1 MMANPAILSLLA
13 FAMVLLI
20 VLGLAIAF
28 GAFDGAGRV
37 LARRLERM
45 RDRYSED
52 RQQQSRVR
60 ALRIRTDEEP
70 KSAVDAALRGLVPRP
85 EQLRRRLAAT
95 GKPIAITHYAATGLM
110 ITAFVI
116 VIAMLVLGTP
126 LMLSLLIGIVVGV
139 GLPHFVVSRLI
150 AGRIKKFT
158 QLFPDAIDLIVRGLK
173 SGLPVNQ
180 SIAAVGREFADPIG
194 IEFRQVT
201 DKVKL
206 GKTMETALWDMAKR
220 IDTPDFKFFVITL
233 AIQRETGGNLAETLG
248 NLSDILRKR
257 QQLKLKIKA
266 MSSEAKA
273 SAYIVGALPFIM
285 FGMLLMLNFS
295 YASMMF
301 TDTRAMIAGV
311 GGLLWMGVGVLIMAK
326 MINFEV

>member
-1 MMANPAILSLLA
+1 MSANPVILSLLA
-13 FAMVLLI
+13 FALVFLI
-20 VLGLAIAF
+20 VLALAIAF
-28 GAFDGAGRV
+28 GVFDSTRRT
-37 LARRLERM
+37 LHRRLDKIRE
-45 RDRYSED
+45 RYSSD
-52 RQQQSRVR
+52 RSVAAR
-60 ALRIRTDEEP
+60 ARARRIRTGDEP
-70 KSAVDAALRGLVPRP
+70 RSALDAALRSLVPRP
-85 EQLRRRLAAT
+85 EELRRRLSAT
-95 GKPIAITHYAATGLM
+95 GRPITIGQYAATGL
-110 ITAFVI
+110 I
-116 VIAMLVLGTP
+116 IAAVTVLVFLAVLGLP
-126 LMLSLLIGIVVGV
+126 LALSILVGIVVGV
-139 GLPHFVVSRLI
+139 GLPHFVVGRLI
-150 AGRIKKFT
+150 ASRIKKFT
-158 QLFPDAIDLIVRGLK
+158 QQFPDAIDLIVRGLK

-180 SIAAVGREFADPIG
+180 SIAAVSREFADPVG
-194 IEFRQVT
+194 AEFRHVT

-206 GKTMETALWDMAKR
+206 GKTMESALWDMAQR

-285 FGMLLMLNFS
+285 FGMLLMLNYG

-301 TDTRAMIAGV
+301 TDSRAMIAGI
-311 GGLLWMGVGVLIMAK
+311 GGLVWMGVGVAIMAK